1 MTSKFQLIMKD
12 KKAIVFDFDGTLIDS
27 LDAWGAADNQFFQK
41 RNLQFDQHTYLNAI
55 TGLNLQQSAE
65 YIIAK
70 YNLQETP
77 EQVIAEWSASYD
89 EIFSKVSFYP
99 KALEFLHF
107 LKDSGIPFGIATAGP
122 RKVFDIIFREHQD
135 LKQHVTY
142 VSCNDVHASKPD
154 PAVYFEC
161 MKRMGVTP
169 QDCVVFEDTVSGLTG
184 AANTGS
190 TVVCALTDQQKRQE
204 KLQLSHHY
212 FETYS
217 ELI

>member
-1 MTSKFQLIMKD
+1 MTSKFQQIMKD
-12 KKAIVFDFDGTLIDS
+12 KKAVVFDLDGTLVDS
-27 LDAWGAADNQFFQK
+27 LNQWDIANQVFFNK
-41 RNLQFDQHTYLNAI
+41 RQLVYDQQQYLKLI
-55 TGLNLQQSAE
+55 VGLNLKQTAE
-65 YIIAK
+65 ALIAK

-77 EQVIAEWSASYD
+77 EQVITEWSASYD

-107 LKDSGIPFGIATAGP
+107 LKDSQIPFGIATAGP

-184 AANTGS
+184 TANTGS

>member
-1 MTSKFQLIMKD
+1 MTSKFLQIMKN
-12 KKAIVFDFDGTLIDS
+12 KKAVVFDLDGTLVDS
-27 LDAWGAADNQFFQK
+27 LNQWDIANQVFFNK
-41 RNLQFDQHTYLNAI
+41 RQLVYDQQQYLKLI
-55 TGLNLQQSAE
+55 VGLNLKQTAE
-65 YIIAK
+65 ALIAK

-107 LKDSGIPFGIATAGP
+107 LKDSQIPFGIATAGP

>member
-12 KKAIVFDFDGTLIDS
+12 KKAVVFDLDGTLVDS
-27 LDAWGAADNQFFQK
+27 LNQWDIANQVFFNK
-41 RNLQFDQHTYLNAI
+41 RKLEYNQQQYLKLI
-55 TGLNLQQSAE
+55 VGLNLYQTAE
-65 YIIAK
+65 ALIAK
-70 YNLQETP
+70 YNLLETP